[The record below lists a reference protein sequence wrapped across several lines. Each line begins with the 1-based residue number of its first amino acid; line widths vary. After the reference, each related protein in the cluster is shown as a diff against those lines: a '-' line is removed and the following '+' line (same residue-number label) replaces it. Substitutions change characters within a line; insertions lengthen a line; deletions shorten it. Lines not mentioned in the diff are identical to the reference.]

1 MKYALL
7 IYAVPGA
14 SENPGPAPEGVVE
27 DWLDYTA
34 AIKEAGVLL
43 GAEQL
48 TWPDTATTRP
58 AGSDGERLLTDGPFI
73 ETKEHLLGFYL
84 LEAGRPGRGAGLG
97 GQDAASCVTAPWRCG
112 RVREGMPWQTSP
124 DGVTA
129 AAAGTRLPGGVDRRG
144 RDPVPAA
151 RRPAGRR
158 GRGGRG
164 VHRRGRRPGARDGVP
179 PNPGAWLTVTAWRKA
194 VDQLRRDRP
203 VARHGLDAAALA
215 DRRPGQ
221 STQSRRAR

>member
-14 SENPGPAPEGVVE
+14 SENPRPAAEGVIE

-34 AIKEAGVLL
+34 AIRQAGVLL

-48 TWPDTATTRP
+48 TWPDTATTIRL
-58 AGSDGERLLTDGPFI
+58 GEGERLLTDGPFA

-84 LEAGRPGRGAGLG
+84 LEAGQPRRGAGLG
-97 GQDAASCVTAPWRCG
+97 GQDARHALRHRGGAAGAG
-112 RVREGMPWQTSP
+112 RHALADG

-129 AAAGTRLPGGVDRRG
+129 AALERAFRYEWTAVVAVVSRRLGDLQ
-144 RDPVPAA
+144 AA
-151 RRPAGRR
+151 EDAVAEAFTAAATAWR
-158 GRGGRG
+158 
-164 VHRRGRRPGARDGVP
+164 RDGVP
-179 PNPGAWLTVTAWRKA
+179 PNPGAWLTLTAWRKA

-203 VARHGLDAAALA
+203 VARHAPGRTA
-215 DRRPGQ
+215 RWPRPARKA
-221 STQSRRAR
+221 SRCRRAC